1 MSVFPQGN
9 CISLYAGQL
18 ATPPTEGYGSCRIHL
33 HFCLRAVTRIR
44 GGEKKSKGLAC
55 QEPHTYRVKKK
66 IGFAQPRLRGGAFF
80 CLFGFAHAAIC
91 SLCLDNA
98 GRGLGQHPSGLQCWW
113 SRIAGLPCD
122 ARAEVVSGNSL
133 RGLCPLRSN
142 SPGKHDDDA
151 CFARPPRHCASQH
164 QQGALPDA
172 DPALFPPC
180 WWHATAPQRRHA
192 TSGVTRADA
201 AQTKRSKSSVS
212 TSKSQNTNPASP
224 AA

>member
-1 MSVFPQGN
+1 VSDPSTFLST
-9 CISLYAGQL
+9 CCHTDS
-18 ATPPTEGYGSCRIHL
+18 R
-33 HFCLRAVTRIR
+33 
-44 GGEKKSKGLAC
+44 GEKSSKGLAC
-55 QEPHTYRVKKK
+55 QEPHTYRVKRK

-164 QQGALPDA
+164 QQGARPDA

-180 WWHATAPQRRHA
+180 WWRATAPQRRHA
-192 TSGVTRADA
+192 YSGVTRADA
-201 AQTKRSKSSVS
+201 VPGGAPCWRRRRAGRVGFAPCCKQGDGEHV
-212 TSKSQNTNPASP
+212 
-224 AA
+224 